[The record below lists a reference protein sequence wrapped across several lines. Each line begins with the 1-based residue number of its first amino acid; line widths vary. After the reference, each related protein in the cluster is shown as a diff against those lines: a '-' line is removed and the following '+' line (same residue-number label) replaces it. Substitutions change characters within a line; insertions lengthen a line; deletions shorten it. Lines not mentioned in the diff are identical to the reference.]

1 MQSVV
6 QKGVYAMTEKNEINE
21 KELEQVTGGQLDH
34 YGTCPNCGYTV
45 YPNYNIYRGWVCPRC
60 DHSMIEK
67 KTVERKRYWWE
78 FWK

>member
-21 KELEQVTGGQLDH
+21 KELEQVTGGQMDFH
-34 YGTCPNCGYTV
+34 DICPNCGYTV
-45 YPNYNIYRGWVCPRC
+45 YPNYNKYRGWICPRC
-60 DHSMIEK
+60 DYLMIEEK
-67 KTVERKRYWWE
+67 KRWWWE